1 MSEFVAGIDFGTS
14 NSTVTIVGPDG
25 VPQMI
30 MLEPDS
36 FTMPSVMF
44 FETDKQTDEITAYF
58 GTAAE
63 QMNAKYPTD
72 GRMMRAIK
80 SILGTDLTQ
89 QNATIGFKKKPYLE
103 IIRDFLFEIKLA
115 ADIKAGENIDSVVLG
130 RPVHFTKTPS
140 AESDKLAEDALRL
153 IAENLGFKNI
163 AFQYEPIAAAFA
175 HEQKLKIGEE
185 KLTVIIDIGGGT
197 SDISI
202 VRLSGD
208 RKNMLDRSKDI
219 LSNSGVRIGGRDFDK
234 ALSKGAFM
242 PHFGQGGQSQKPEKK
257 FLRNKKILSPIPVEP
272 FDNLSTTHNIVKL
285 YDGKTLRLI
294 DALIPH
300 ECEPKRLH
308 RMREVIVRQ
317 LGHTHLAYVEKSKIQ
332 LSDKK
337 SITMKLDYLTDKPKV
352 TIKRDEF
359 EGFIEK
365 DIKSIKTKIN
375 EALKNAGVTSADI
388 ELVVLTGG
396 SSQIPCV
403 IDTTRK
409 MFPNAEMSSSNV
421 MTSVGLGLAYDAKR
435 RKNQNNWQ

>member
-1 MSEFVAGIDFGTS
+1 M
-14 NSTVTIVGPDG
+14 
-25 VPQMI
+25 
-30 MLEPDS
+30 
-36 FTMPSVMF
+36 
-44 FETDKQTDEITAYF
+44 
-58 GTAAE
+58 
-63 QMNAKYPTD
+63 
-72 GRMMRAIK
+72 
-80 SILGTDLTQ
+80 TQ

-219 LSNSGVRIGGRDFDK
+219 LSNSGVRIGGRDFDE

-242 PHFGQGGQSQKPEKK
+242 PHFGQGGQYQKLEKK
-257 FLRNKKILSPIPVEP
+257 FLRNKKTLLPIPVEP

-285 YDGKTLRLI
+285 YDGKTLGLI
-294 DALIPH
+294 DDLIPH

-308 RMREVIVRQ
+308 RMREIIVRQ

-375 EALKNAGVTSADI
+375 EALKNAGVTSGDI

-435 RKNQNNWQ
+435 RKTKDNWQ